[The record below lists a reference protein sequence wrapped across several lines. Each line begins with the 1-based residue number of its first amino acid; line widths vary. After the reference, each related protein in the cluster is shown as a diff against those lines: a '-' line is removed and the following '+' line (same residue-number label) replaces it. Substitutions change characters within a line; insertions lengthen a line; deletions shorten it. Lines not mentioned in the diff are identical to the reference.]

1 MKKKKLLKALL
12 IVVVV
17 IVVVVVGLIINFRYQ
32 VNKYLATLEPEERL
46 LSEISILMA
55 LKGYD
60 NKKAVDKAIEKC
72 KEAIEINP
80 NSAKAYSQ
88 LGNLYRTKYRTK
100 DMFKKAETSWKKAI
114 ELDPTYPEPHY
125 NLGWYY
131 SLEERYDEAI
141 KEFQKT
147 LELDPG
153 YKGIQ
158 KRIER
163 TEFEKLEKELKGLRA
178 KDSKELTQ
186 KDKERIAYLEKETD
200 KRSSEWMEKA
210 GITDEDLIREGKKY
224 GFTKEDLGL

>member
-1 MKKKKLLKALL
+1 MKKKKLLKTLL

-17 IVVVVVGLIINFRYQ
+17 IVVVVVGLIINFRYKL
-32 VNKYLATLEPEERL
+32 NKYLATLEPEERL
-46 LSEISILMA
+46 LTEVNILIA

-60 NKKAVDKAIEKC
+60 NEKAVDKAIEKC
-72 KEAIEINP
+72 KEAIEISP
-80 NSAKAYSQ
+80 NSAKAYSE
-88 LGNLYRTKYRTK
+88 LGSLYKAK
-100 DMFKKAETSWKKAI
+100 DMFKEAEASWKKAI
-114 ELDPTYPEPHY
+114 ELDPTYPEPHH

-153 YKGIQ
+153 YKEAQ
-158 KRIER
+158 WWLEL
-163 TEFEKLEKELKGLRA
+163 TEYEKLEKELKDLRA

-186 KDKERIAYLEKETD
+186 KDKERIAYLKEETD
-200 KRSSEWMEKA
+200 KRSSERMKKA

-224 GFTKEDLGL
+224 GLTKEDLGL